1 MNMTL
6 SAISKMHGMARAE
19 QVAVWCE
26 YDWHKDASWDPFTKI
41 YGLV

>member
-1 MNMTL
+1 MDMTL
-6 SAISKMHGMARAE
+6 SANSKMHGMARAE